1 MVLYHRDGTL
11 IARHPHREDDIG
23 RSFADSFLFSQRLPS
38 APAGTY
44 VTSSGLFSFERVVS
58 YRSMEGL
65 PLVIAMNQ
73 STRTILEPW
82 SQAAFAASAALAGL
96 ALLLAVLVW
105 LFLRLQR
112 IRERSLQAEKLEAL
126 GHLTG
131 SISHDFANLLNVVSA
146 SLRVIRHESAG
157 QPRIGEAAASSE
169 RALLRG
175 AQLLETLRTFA
186 RRQPMHV
193 VPADLHRLIRAALDL
208 LGQAAGPGV
217 ALQAELA
224 AAEAD
229 CMLDE
234 TELEVALVNLLVNAR
249 DAGARRVVLRTFNR
263 DGAVCLAVSDDGQ
276 GMAPEI
282 RRRVFEPYFSTKG
295 EQGTGL
301 GLPQVYGFMHAVG
314 GDVAIESRPGKGTA
328 VILSFPKAPAGTR
341 PGAVRASG

>member
-1 MVLYHRDGTL
+1 
-11 IARHPHREDDIG
+11 
-23 RSFADSFLFSQRLPS
+23 
-38 APAGTY
+38 
-44 VTSSGLFSFERVVS
+44 
-58 YRSMEGL
+58 
-65 PLVIAMNQ
+65 
-73 STRTILEPW
+73 
-82 SQAAFAASAALAGL
+82 
-96 ALLLAVLVW
+96 
-105 LFLRLQR
+105 
-112 IRERSLQAEKLEAL
+112 
-126 GHLTG
+126 
-131 SISHDFANLLNVVSA
+131 
-146 SLRVIRHESAG
+146 
-157 QPRIGEAAASSE
+157 
-169 RALLRG
+169 
-175 AQLLETLRTFA
+175 
-186 RRQPMHV
+186 
-193 VPADLHRLIRAALDL
+193 
-208 LGQAAGPGV
+208 V